1 MKSAIAILLYILSI
15 SCYPE
20 EEGRLLWE
28 EPNGG
33 EALSKFK
40 PGQIFLFPG
49 APMGGKAVENA
60 VRVGII
66 DSGVASNHPQLHGY
80 LENAKDFTGEGLA
93 DELGHGTSIALIAL
107 YGTGADKPPSV
118 LLSAKV
124 IRRNGK
130 IRKEHVIEGIKWA
143 AEQGAKI
150 INLSL
155 GFEGSRDEHDDLC
168 SLIASHSD
176 VFFVAAAGNSGPDTR
191 LFPAACEID
200 NLISVSATDKD
211 GNPADYSGAGAVYAP
226 GSWPF
231 LPEWSY
237 FYKLGE
243 AQARESEL
251 DQARRSFQRSIDI
264 EPNAASYYQIG
275 VLDLAEKK
283 PPPAAIAQFE
293 RAVGID
299 PAMPEAHEMLGA
311 ALFLNGDFALAEKA
325 LRNAIDLYP
334 EEAVF
339 QNVRAR
345 AHFNLGQTLRR
356 LNRNN
361 EAYAAFSET
370 KRLFP
375 AYPRIDQMLGLVSP

>member
-1 MKSAIAILLYILSI
+1 MKAAIAILLWTLSLP
-15 SCYPE
+15 CHPE
-20 EEGRLLWE
+20 QEGRLLWE
-28 EPNGG
+28 SPDGR

-66 DSGVASNHPQLHGY
+66 DSGVASQHPQLDGY
-80 LENAKDFTGEGLA
+80 LENAKDFTGEGLT

-107 YGTGADKPPSV
+107 YGTGVEKPPSL

-124 IRRNGK
+124 VQRNGK

-143 AEQGAKI
+143 TEQSAKI

-155 GFEGSRDEHDDLC
+155 GFEGSRDEHNDLC
-168 SLIASHSD
+168 SLIAGYRD
-176 VFFVAAAGNSGPDTR
+176 VLFFAAAGNSGPDTR
-191 LFPAACEID
+191 LFPAACGID
-200 NLISVSATDKD
+200 NLIPVSATDKD
-211 GNPADYSGAGAVYAP
+211 GKPADYSGAGAVYAP
-226 GSWPF
+226 GSWSF
-231 LPEWSY
+231 LQEWSY

-243 AQARESEL
+243 AQAREGEL

-264 EPNAASYYQIG
+264 EPNAASHYQIG
-275 VLDLAEKK
+275 VLDLAENKR
-283 PPPAAIAQFE
+283 PAAISQFKH
-293 RAVGID
+293 AIGID

-311 ALFLNGDFALAEKA
+311 ALFLNGDFVLAEIA

-334 EEAVF
+334 DEAVF
-339 QNVRAR
+339 QNMRAR

-356 LNRNN
+356 LNRKN
-361 EAYAAFSET
+361 EAFAEFTET

-375 AYPRIDQMLGLVSP
+375 AYPRIDQMLELVSP